1 VLQIVQQVGRIF
13 DYQSIAQVVQTHYR
27 QWNRVYKSP
36 ECRHSVVK
44 CTQRRIVKS
53 VVKKRKSV
61 VKSVVKCTTISVGNY
76 QESVVK
82 SVAKCSEK
90 CSEKCS
96 ATTNKV

>member
-1 VLQIVQQVGRIF
+1 
-13 DYQSIAQVVQTHYR
+13 
-27 QWNRVYKSP
+27 
-36 ECRHSVVK
+36 
-44 CTQRRIVKS
+44 VKS